1 MGRLSF
7 LVAASLVLPLFLRSV
22 SGAPEPEKVADG
34 VVFTFPD
41 HVLKVQVC
49 SPEIIRVAAAPDRS
63 FFQRASLVVLPSSQP
78 APSWTLTA
86 DDAAQVVRTTRV
98 QVRVERATGTIT
110 FLDTEGKTI
119 LAETARGRT
128 LSTAEILGQKVLQ
141 VRQQWEPSSDEAL
154 YGLGQSQSGM
164 LNLKGRDL
172 DLWQR
177 NTEVAVPFF
186 VSTGGYGILWDNTSR
201 TRFGDLR
208 PLEAIP
214 PARLLDLEEKPG
226 GLTGTYFGD
235 ASFSK
240 PVATRID
247 AQIAVAATGGP
258 RRSNEAIHP
267 ALPPGN
273 ISVRWEGFIEAPETG
288 TYTFQTYSDGGIQL
302 WIEGRQV
309 INHWRQ
315 NWLPGDE
322 VAQVLLEGGKRHRI
336 RFEWVKDQ
344 GAHQVQLFWKTPS
357 HDTATSL
364 WSEAGEGLDYY
375 FVYGPSMDQ
384 VIAGYRHMTGAA
396 PMMPRWAFGLWQSRQ
411 RYETAQQLTE
421 VVAGFRRRHIP
432 FDVIV
437 QDWFYWPR
445 DAWGSHAF
453 EATRFPDP
461 DAWVKQLHDELH
473 AHIMISIWG
482 KFYPGTKNFDTLKS
496 AGYLYEPNLKEELK
510 DWLGFPYTF
519 YDAFVPE
526 ARRLFW
532 SQVDTALFQRGF
544 DAWWLDA
551 TEPDLLPT
559 PNLDHQ
565 RANLQPA
572 AGGKGIQLLNA
583 YALTQSQA
591 VYEGQRASAP
601 DQRVF
606 ILTRSGFAGQ
616 QRYAAATWSG
626 DITSTWTAMKKQ
638 IAAGLGF
645 SLSGVP
651 YWTMDIG
658 GFSVPARFSQR
669 KDPRPEDVEE
679 WRELNT
685 RWFQFGTFVP
695 LLRVHGEF
703 PNREMWEFGGES
715 HPAYQAMLSFD
726 RLRYRLFPYIYS
738 LAGGV
743 TRESGTLMRPL
754 VMDFGSDLQAR
765 PVTDEFL
772 LGSAFLVSPVT
783 TYQARER
790 PVYLPAGASW
800 YDFWTG
806 QSVQGGETSS
816 APAPFER
823 IPVHIRAGSI
833 IPLGPEVQYIGE
845 KPADPITLWIYRGAD
860 GAFTLY
866 EDDGLTFAYE
876 KGAFS
881 RIPLHLDDAAGVLT
895 LGRREGEFP
904 SMSKERTFEIVV
916 VSRGHAVPF
925 SFDERPIKTVTYR
938 GEPIEVKLP

>member
-1 MGRLSF
+1 MGRIPF
-7 LVAASLVLPLFLRSV
+7 LVTAALALRFLLPLA
-22 SGAPEPEKVADG
+22 SGAGEPERVADG
-34 VVFTFPD
+34 LVFTFPD

-49 SPEIIRVAAAPDRS
+49 ASGVIRVAASPDRH
-63 FFQRASLVVLPSSQP
+63 FFERASLVIPTPPSG
-78 APSWTLTA
+78 ASWTYTS
-86 DDAAQVVRTTRV
+86 DDKEDVVRTRRV
-98 QVRVERATGTIT
+98 QARVERATGRIT
-110 FLDTEGKTI
+110 FLDTDGKI
-119 LAETARGRT
+119 LLAETPQGRT
-128 LSTAEILGQKVLQ
+128 LSTAEVLGQKVLQ
-141 VRQQWEPSSDEAL
+141 VRQQWDSPSDEAL
-154 YGLGQSQSGM
+154 YGLGQSQTGL
-164 LNLKGRDL
+164 LNLKGRDV

-186 VSTGGYGILWDNTSR
+186 VSTQGYGILWDNTSH

-208 PLEAIP
+208 SIEPIP
-214 PARLLDLEEKPG
+214 AARLFDLEEKPG
-226 GLTGTYFGD
+226 GLTATYFGD
-235 ASFSK
+235 AVFSK

-247 AQIAVAATGGP
+247 AQIALTAARGQH
-258 RRSNEAIHP
+258 RSNESIHP
-267 ALPPGN
+267 SLPPGN
-273 ISVRWEGFIEAPETG
+273 VSVRWEGFIEAPETG

-302 WIEGRQV
+302 WIDGREV

-315 NWLPGDE
+315 SWLPGDE
-322 VAQVLLEGGKRHRI
+322 IAPVFLEGGKRHRI

-357 HDTATSL
+357 HETSTSL
-364 WSEAGEGLDYY
+364 WSEAAEGLDYY
-375 FVYGPSMDQ
+375 FVYGPAMDQ
-384 VIAGYRHMTGAA
+384 VVAGYRRLTGRA

-411 RYETAQQLTE
+411 RYETAQQVTDA
-421 VVAGFRRRHIP
+421 VQGFRQRQIP

-445 DAWGSHAF
+445 EAWGSHAF
-453 EATRFPDP
+453 DAARFPDP

-473 AHIMISIWG
+473 AHIMISVWG
-482 KFYPGTKNFDTLKS
+482 KFYPGTPNFDALKS
-496 AGYLYEPNLKEELK
+496 AGYLYEPNLTENLK

-519 YDAFVPE
+519 YDAFLPE

-532 SQVDTALFQRGF
+532 SQVDTALFKRGF

-565 RANLQPA
+565 RQNLLPA
-572 AGGKGIQLLNA
+572 AHGQGIQLLNA
-583 YALTQSQA
+583 YALAQSQA
-591 VYEGQRASAP
+591 VYEGQRGSAP

-645 SLSGVP
+645 SISGLP

-658 GFSVPARFSQR
+658 GFSVPARFAQR
-669 KDPRPEDVEE
+669 KDPRAEDVEE

-715 HPAYQAMLSFD
+715 HPAYQAMLTFD

-738 LAGGV
+738 LAGAV
-743 TRESGTLMRPL
+743 THDGDTLMRPL
-754 VMDFGSDLQAR
+754 VMDFTADRQAR
-765 PVTDEFL
+765 DVTDEYLF
-772 LGSAFLVSPVT
+772 GPAFLVSPVT

-790 PVYLPAGASW
+790 PVYLPASTSW

-806 QSVQGGETSS
+806 QSLEGGAITT
-816 APAPFER
+816 AAAPFDR

-833 IPLGPEVQYIGE
+833 IPFGPELQYIGE
-845 KPADPITLWIYRGAD
+845 KPADPITLMVYRGAN
-860 GAFTLY
+860 GVFTLY

-876 KGAFS
+876 KRGFT
-881 RIPLHLDDAAGVLT
+881 RIPMRLDDAAGVLT
-895 LGRREGEFP
+895 LGRREGKFP
-904 SMSKERTFEIVV
+904 GMLEERTFQIVV
-916 VSRGHAVPF
+916 VSRDHPVPF
-925 SFDERPIKTVTYR
+925 SFDPAPVKTVTYR
-938 GEPIEVKLP
+938 GEAVTVELP